1 VRGPALS
8 RVLTLVLVTGGAGA
22 CAPHAL
28 PAGGYCAPPVPVTA
42 AFEEDQAPPG
52 AGRIER
58 LAALLGLR
66 AALPNKASPAP
77 SEGAP
82 PVDSQVHVLARI
94 ETARVNVAAIS
105 AELACEEERTQQ
117 AADYLARHESDAVQ
131 QLTVASVLVAAA
143 TSVASV
149 FLSTSGAKAAP
160 QDAVAIGGAA
170 LTVGL
175 GLGSLYVHPK
185 IEFTHPRNLLADI
198 WYGPAASTS
207 YPPVLWA
214 YLTRPEFSN
223 HGTRSIRESIVARWR
238 AFETV
243 ENDPTVVALLFG
255 DGGKYDAATLRARSA
270 MLGQVRAEVDLENQ
284 ELALL
289 TGELLR

>member
-1 VRGPALS
+1 MTP
-8 RVLTLVLVTGGAGA
+8 
-22 CAPHAL
+22 
-28 PAGGYCAPPVPVTA
+28 
-42 AFEEDQAPPG
+42 AFEEDKAPAG
-52 AGRIER
+52 AARIER

-66 AALPNKASPAP
+66 SALPERTSPGTPVPAP
-77 SEGAP
+77 SVE
-82 PVDSQVHVLARI
+82 SQVHVLARI
-94 ETARVNVAAIS
+94 ETARVAVAAIS
-105 AELACEEERTQQ
+105 AELACEEERTEQ
-117 AADYLARHESDAVQ
+117 AADYLAKHESDAVQ
-131 QLTVASVLVAAA
+131 RLTIASVLVAAA

-149 FLSTSGAKAAP
+149 FLSTSNARAAP

-185 IEFTHPRNLLADI
+185 VEFAHPRNLLTDI
-198 WYGPAASTS
+198 WNGPAVSTQ

-214 YLTRPEFSN
+214 YLSRPEFSN
-223 HGTRSIRESIVARWR
+223 HGIRSIRESIVARWR

-255 DGGKYDAATLRARSA
+255 GGGKYDAATLRARSA
-270 MLGQVRAEVDLENQ
+270 MLGQVRAEVDLANQ